1 MIPWKT
7 YSQALKRNVQSRQL
21 AALLFAFHSH
31 FPENTQPFKT
41 NQLSKHMT
49 PAIYLEKGRD
59 KSLRRRHPW
68 IFSRGIRK
76 MEGEPSLGET
86 VDIFTHDGKWLA
98 KGAYSPHSQIRARV
112 WCFEKTEINEDFF
125 VKRIQNA
132 LLLRQD
138 VIERDGLTGYRLIA
152 AESDGLPGIT
162 IDKYQDYLVCQL
174 LSAGAE
180 FQKQSLINALLKVFP
195 QCNIYE
201 RSDVAVRKKEGLEER
216 TGVLHGDEP
225 PKSVVIEENGVKI
238 SVDIVGGH
246 KTGFYLDQ
254 RDSRQQAMKY
264 VKGKEVLNCFS
275 YTGGFGLYALK
286 GDAKRVINADVS
298 QPALD
303 TAKLNAELNE
313 FDISKKRAVFLN
325 ADVFKLLREYRDQ
338 GTKFDVVIM
347 DPPKFAESKAQLN
360 GACRGYKD
368 INMLAMQILKPGGT
382 LLTYSCS
389 GLMDQV
395 LFQKIIADAAVDA
408 GRQVK
413 FVERFEQAADHP
425 TDTAY
430 PEGFYL
436 KGFACKVI

>member
-1 MIPWKT
+1 
-7 YSQALKRNVQSRQL
+7 
-21 AALLFAFHSH
+21 
-31 FPENTQPFKT
+31 
-41 NQLSKHMT
+41 MT
-49 PAIYLEKGRD
+49 SAIYLVKGRD
-59 KSLRRRHPW
+59 KSLRRKHPW
-68 IFSRGIRK
+68 VFSRGIQRV
-76 MEGEPSLGET
+76 EGEPALGET
-86 VDIFTHDGKWLA
+86 VDVYSSDGLWLA
-98 KGAYSPHSQIRARV
+98 KAAYSPNSQIRARV
-112 WCFEKTEINEDFF
+112 WSFVKEEIDTAFF
-125 VKRIQNA
+125 VKRIQQA
-132 LLLRQD
+132 QLLRD
-138 VIERDGLTGYRLIA
+138 DLIERDGLTGYRLIA

-162 IDKYQDYLVCQL
+162 IDKFDNYLVCQL

-180 FQKQSLINALLKVFP
+180 FQMNNLIEALRQCFP
-195 QCNIYE
+195 DCNIYE

-216 TGVLHGDEP
+216 VGVLYGEQP
-225 PKSVVIEENGVKI
+225 PKSVVIEENGIKI
-238 SVDIVGGH
+238 NVDIVNGH

-254 RDSRQQAMKY
+254 RDSRFQSMKY
-264 VKGKEVLNCFS
+264 VKDKEVLNCFS

-286 GDAKRVINADVS
+286 GGAKRVINADVS

-303 TAKLNAELNE
+303 TAKFNAELNE

-347 DPPKFAESKAQLN
+347 DPPKFAESKAQLT

-389 GLMDQV
+389 GLMDQA
-395 LFQKIIADAAVDA
+395 LFQKIIADAALDA
-408 GRQVK
+408 GRDVK

-436 KGFACKVI
+436 KGFACKVF

>member
-1 MIPWKT
+1 M
-7 YSQALKRNVQSRQL
+7 SA
-21 AALLFAFHSH
+21 
-31 FPENTQPFKT
+31 
-41 NQLSKHMT
+41 
-49 PAIYLEKGRD
+49 AIYLVKGRE
-59 KSLRRRHPW
+59 KSVVRRHPW
-68 IFSRGIRK
+68 IFSRGIDRV
-76 MEGEPSLGET
+76 EGNPQLGET
-86 VDIFTHDGKWLA
+86 VDVYGHDGKWLA
-98 KGAYSPHSQIRARV
+98 KAAYSPESQIRARV
-112 WCFEKTEINEDFF
+112 WSFEKQYINKAFF
-125 VKRIQNA
+125 VKRIQDA
-132 LLLRQD
+132 QLLRED

-152 AESDGLPGIT
+152 AESDGMPGVT
-162 IDKYQDYLVCQL
+162 IDRYQNFFVCQL

-180 FQKQSLINALLKVFP
+180 HQKQNIVDALIEVFP
-195 QCNIYE
+195 DCNVYE
-201 RSDVAVRKKEGLEER
+201 RSDVSVRKKEGLQET
-216 TGVLHGDEP
+216 TGVLHGEMP

-264 VKGKEVLNCFS
+264 VKDKEVLNCFS

-286 GDAKRVINADVS
+286 GGAKRVINADVS

-303 TAKLNAELNE
+303 TAKFNAELNE

-368 INMLAMQILKPGGT
+368 INMLAMQILNPGGT

-408 GRQVK
+408 GRSVK

-436 KGFACKVI
+436 KGFACKVL

>member
-1 MIPWKT
+1 
-7 YSQALKRNVQSRQL
+7 
-21 AALLFAFHSH
+21 
-31 FPENTQPFKT
+31 
-41 NQLSKHMT
+41 MT
-49 PAIYLEKGRD
+49 SAIYLVKGRD
-59 KSLRRRHPW
+59 KSLRRKHPW
-68 IFSRGIRK
+68 VFSRGIQRI
-76 MEGEPSLGET
+76 EGEPSLGET
-86 VDIFTHDGKWLA
+86 VDVYSNDGQWLA
-98 KGAYSPHSQIRARV
+98 KAAYSPHSQIRARV
-112 WCFEKTEINEDFF
+112 WSFEKEEIDSAFF
-125 VKRIQNA
+125 VKRIQQA
-132 LLLRQD
+132 QMLRD
-138 VIERDGLTGYRLIA
+138 DFIERDGLTGYRLIA

-162 IDKYQDYLVCQL
+162 IDKYDNYLVCQL

-180 FQKQSLINALLKVFP
+180 YQKETLVKALNTCFP
-195 QCNIYE
+195 ECHIYE

-216 TGVLHGDEP
+216 VGVLHGELP
-225 PKSVVIEENGVKI
+225 PKSVVIEENGIKI
-238 SVDIVGGH
+238 NVDIVNGH

-254 RDSRQQAMKY
+254 RDSRFQSMKY
-264 VKGKEVLNCFS
+264 VKDKEVLNCFS

-286 GDAKRVINADVS
+286 GGAKRVINADVS

-303 TAKLNAELNE
+303 TAKFNAELNE

-338 GTKFDVVIM
+338 GTQFDVVIM

-382 LLTYSCS
+382 LLNDSRS
-389 GLMDQV
+389 GLMDQA
-395 LFQKIIADAAVDA
+395 LFQKIIADAALDA
-408 GRQVK
+408 GRDVK

-436 KGFACKVI
+436 KGFACKVF

>member
-1 MIPWKT
+1 
-7 YSQALKRNVQSRQL
+7 
-21 AALLFAFHSH
+21 
-31 FPENTQPFKT
+31 
-41 NQLSKHMT
+41 MT
-49 PAIYLEKGRD
+49 PAIYLVKGRE
-59 KSLRRRHPW
+59 KSLRRKHPW
-68 IFSRGIRK
+68 VFSRGISK
-76 MEGEPSLGET
+76 IEGEPGLGDT
-86 VDIFTHDGKWLA
+86 VDVYTHEGQWLA
-98 KGAYSPHSQIRARV
+98 KAAYSPHSQIRARV
-112 WCFEKTEINEDFF
+112 WSFEKEAIDTAFF
-125 VKRIQNA
+125 VKRIQQA
-132 LLLRQD
+132 QLLRD
-138 VIERDGLTGYRLIA
+138 DLIERDGLTGYRLIA

-162 IDKYQDYLVCQL
+162 IDKYQDFLVCQL

-180 FQKQSLINALLKVFP
+180 CQKDALVEALKQCFP
-195 QCNIYE
+195 TCSIYE

-216 TGVLHGDEP
+216 VGVLHGELP

-254 RDSRQQAMKY
+254 RDSRFQSMKY
-264 VKGKEVLNCFS
+264 VKNKDVLNCFS

-286 GDAKRVINADVS
+286 GGAKRVINADVS

-303 TAKLNAELNE
+303 TAKYNAELNE

-368 INMLAMQILKPGGT
+368 INMLAMQILNPGGT

-395 LFQKIIADAAVDA
+395 LFQKIIADAALDA
-408 GRQVK
+408 GRDVK
-413 FVERFEQAADHP
+413 FIERFEQAADHP

-436 KGFACKVI
+436 KGFACKVL

>member
-1 MIPWKT
+1 
-7 YSQALKRNVQSRQL
+7 
-21 AALLFAFHSH
+21 
-31 FPENTQPFKT
+31 
-41 NQLSKHMT
+41 MT
-49 PAIYLEKGRD
+49 PAIYLVKGRD
-59 KSLRRRHPW
+59 KSLRRKHPW
-68 IFSRGIRK
+68 VFSRGISK
-76 MEGEPSLGET
+76 VEGEPELGET
-86 VDIFTHDGKWLA
+86 VDVFAHDGKWLA
-98 KGAYSPHSQIRARV
+98 KAAYSPHSQIRARV
-112 WCFEKTEINEDFF
+112 WSFDKEEINQAFF
-125 VKRIQNA
+125 VKRIKDA
-132 LLLRQD
+132 HLLRKD
-138 VIERDGLTGYRLIA
+138 IIARDGLTGYRLIA

-162 IDKYQDYLVCQL
+162 IDKYQDFLVCQL

-180 FQKQSLINALLKVFP
+180 YNKQTLVSALLEVFP
-195 QCNIYE
+195 ECSIYE
-201 RSDVAVRKKEGLEER
+201 RSDVAVRKKEGLKEI
-216 TGVLHGDEP
+216 TGVLHGEEP
-225 PKSVVIEENGVKI
+225 PKSVVIEENGIKI

-264 VKGKEVLNCFS
+264 VQDKEVLNCFS

-286 GDAKRVINADVS
+286 GGAKRVINADVS

-303 TAKLNAELNE
+303 TAKFNAELNE

-347 DPPKFAESKAQLN
+347 DPPKFVSSKNNLTS
-360 GACRGYKD
+360 GANGYKD

-389 GLMDQV
+389 GLMSSD
-395 LFQKIIADAAVDA
+395 LFQKVIADAAVDS

-413 FVERFEQAADHP
+413 FIERFEQAADHP
-425 TDTAY
+425 TDSAY

-436 KGFACKVI
+436 KGFACKVL

>member
-1 MIPWKT
+1 
-7 YSQALKRNVQSRQL
+7 
-21 AALLFAFHSH
+21 
-31 FPENTQPFKT
+31 
-41 NQLSKHMT
+41 MT
-49 PAIYLEKGRD
+49 PAIYLVKGRE
-59 KSLRRRHPW
+59 KSLRRKHPW
-68 IFSRGIRK
+68 VFSRGISK
-76 MEGEPSLGET
+76 IEGEPGLGDT
-86 VDIFTHDGKWLA
+86 VDVYTHEGQWLA
-98 KGAYSPHSQIRARV
+98 KAAYSPHSQIRARV
-112 WCFEKTEINEDFF
+112 WSFEKEAIDTAFF
-125 VKRIQNA
+125 VKRIQQA
-132 LLLRQD
+132 QLLRD
-138 VIERDGLTGYRLIA
+138 DLIERDGLTGYRLIA

-162 IDKYQDYLVCQL
+162 IDKYQDFLVCQL
-174 LSAGAE
+174 ISAGAE
-180 FQKQSLINALLKVFP
+180 CQKDALVEALKQCFP
-195 QCNIYE
+195 TCSIYE

-216 TGVLHGDEP
+216 VGVLHGELP

-254 RDSRQQAMKY
+254 RDSRFQSMKY
-264 VKGKEVLNCFS
+264 VKNKDVLNCFS

-286 GDAKRVINADVS
+286 GGAKRVINADVS

-303 TAKLNAELNE
+303 TAKFNAELNE

-368 INMLAMQILKPGGT
+368 INMLAMQILNPGGT

-395 LFQKIIADAAVDA
+395 LFQKIIADAALDA
-408 GRQVK
+408 GRDVK
-413 FVERFEQAADHP
+413 FIERFEQAADHP

-436 KGFACKVI
+436 KGFACKVL

>member
-1 MIPWKT
+1 M
-7 YSQALKRNVQSRQL
+7 SA
-21 AALLFAFHSH
+21 
-31 FPENTQPFKT
+31 
-41 NQLSKHMT
+41 
-49 PAIYLEKGRD
+49 AIYLVKGRE
-59 KSLRRRHPW
+59 KSVVRRHPW
-68 IFSRGIRK
+68 IFSRGIDRV
-76 MEGEPSLGET
+76 EGNPQLGET
-86 VDIFTHDGKWLA
+86 VDVYGHDGKWLA
-98 KGAYSPHSQIRARV
+98 KAAYSPESQIRARV
-112 WCFEKTEINEDFF
+112 WSFEKQDVNRAFF

-132 LLLRQD
+132 QLLRED

-152 AESDGLPGIT
+152 AESDGMPGVT
-162 IDKYQDYLVCQL
+162 IDRYQNFFVCQL

-180 FQKQSLINALLKVFP
+180 HQKQNIVDALIEVFP
-195 QCNIYE
+195 DCNVYE
-201 RSDVAVRKKEGLEER
+201 RSDVSVRKKEGLQET
-216 TGVLHGDEP
+216 TGVLHGEMP

-264 VKGKEVLNCFS
+264 VKDKEVLNCFS

-286 GDAKRVINADVS
+286 GGAKRVINADVS

-303 TAKLNAELNE
+303 TAKFNAELNE

-338 GTKFDVVIM
+338 GTTFDVVIM

-368 INMLAMQILKPGGT
+368 INMLAMQIIKPGGT

-408 GRQVK
+408 GRSVK

-436 KGFACKVI
+436 KGFACKVL

>member
-1 MIPWKT
+1 M
-7 YSQALKRNVQSRQL
+7 SA
-21 AALLFAFHSH
+21 
-31 FPENTQPFKT
+31 
-41 NQLSKHMT
+41 
-49 PAIYLEKGRD
+49 AIYLVKGRE
-59 KSLRRRHPW
+59 KSVVRRHPW
-68 IFSRGIRK
+68 IFSRGIDRV
-76 MEGEPSLGET
+76 EGNPQLGET
-86 VDIFTHDGKWLA
+86 VDVYGHDGKWLA
-98 KGAYSPHSQIRARV
+98 KAAYSPESQIRARV
-112 WCFEKTEINEDFF
+112 WSFEKQDVNRAFF
-125 VKRIQNA
+125 VKRIQDA
-132 LLLRQD
+132 QLLRED

-152 AESDGLPGIT
+152 AESDGMPGVT
-162 IDKYQDYLVCQL
+162 IDRYQNFFVCQL

-180 FQKQSLINALLKVFP
+180 HQKQNIVDALIEVFP
-195 QCNIYE
+195 DCNVYE
-201 RSDVAVRKKEGLEER
+201 RSDVSVRKKEGLQET
-216 TGVLHGDEP
+216 TGVLHGEMP

-264 VKGKEVLNCFS
+264 VKDKEVLNCFS

-286 GDAKRVINADVS
+286 GGAKRVINADVS

-303 TAKLNAELNE
+303 TAKFNAELNA

-368 INMLAMQILKPGGT
+368 INMLAMQILNPGGT

-408 GRQVK
+408 GRSVK

-436 KGFACKVI
+436 KGFACKVL

>member
-1 MIPWKT
+1 
-7 YSQALKRNVQSRQL
+7 
-21 AALLFAFHSH
+21 
-31 FPENTQPFKT
+31 
-41 NQLSKHMT
+41 MT
-49 PAIYLEKGRD
+49 PAIYLVKGRD
-59 KSLRRRHPW
+59 KSLRRKHPW
-68 IFSRGIRK
+68 VFSRGISK
-76 MEGEPSLGET
+76 VEGEPKLGET
-86 VDIFTHDGKWLA
+86 VDVFAENGQWLA
-98 KGAYSPHSQIRARV
+98 KAAYSPNSQIRARV
-112 WCFEKTEINEDFF
+112 WSFEKTNIDKAFF
-125 VKRIQNA
+125 VKRIREAQF
-132 LLLRQD
+132 LREE

-162 IDKYQDYLVCQL
+162 IDKYQNFLVCQL

-180 FQKQSLINALLKVFP
+180 FNKQTLVEALLEVFP
-195 QCNIYE
+195 EANIYE
-201 RSDVAVRKKEGLEER
+201 RSDVAVRKKEGLAES
-216 TGVLHGDEP
+216 TGVLHGETP

-254 RDSRQQAMKY
+254 RDSRQQSMKY
-264 VKGKEVLNCFS
+264 VKNKDVLNCFS

-286 GDAKRVINADVS
+286 GGAKRVINADVS

-303 TAKLNAELNE
+303 TAKFNAELNE
-313 FDISKKRAVFLN
+313 FDISKKRGVFLN

-368 INMLAMQILKPGGT
+368 INMLAMQILNPGGT

-395 LFQKIIADAAVDA
+395 LFQKVIADAAIDA
-408 GRQVK
+408 NRQVK

-425 TDTAY
+425 IDTAY

-436 KGFACKVI
+436 KGFACKVL

>member
-1 MIPWKT
+1 M
-7 YSQALKRNVQSRQL
+7 SA
-21 AALLFAFHSH
+21 
-31 FPENTQPFKT
+31 
-41 NQLSKHMT
+41 
-49 PAIYLEKGRD
+49 AIYLVKGRE
-59 KSLRRRHPW
+59 KSVVRRHPW
-68 IFSRGIRK
+68 IFSRGIDRV
-76 MEGEPSLGET
+76 ESNPQLGET
-86 VDIFTHDGKWLA
+86 VDVYGHDGKWLA
-98 KGAYSPHSQIRARV
+98 KAAYSPESQIRARV
-112 WCFEKTEINEDFF
+112 WSFEKQDINKAFF
-125 VKRIQNA
+125 VKRIQDA
-132 LLLRQD
+132 QLLRED

-152 AESDGLPGIT
+152 AESDGMPGVT
-162 IDKYQDYLVCQL
+162 IDRYQNFFVCQL

-180 FQKQSLINALLKVFP
+180 HQKQNIVDALIEVFP
-195 QCNIYE
+195 DCNVYE
-201 RSDVAVRKKEGLEER
+201 RSDVSVRKKEGLQET
-216 TGVLHGDEP
+216 TGVLHGEMP

-238 SVDIVGGH
+238 SVDIVAGH

-264 VKGKEVLNCFS
+264 VKDKEVLNCFS

-286 GDAKRVINADVS
+286 GGAKRVINADVS

-303 TAKLNAELNE
+303 TAKFNAELNA

-368 INMLAMQILKPGGT
+368 INMLAMQILNPGGT

-408 GRQVK
+408 GRSVK

-436 KGFACKVI
+436 KGFACKVL

>member
-1 MIPWKT
+1 MLLPST
-7 YSQALKRNVQSRQL
+7 SR
-21 AALLFAFHSH
+21 
-31 FPENTQPFKT
+31 TIRPFQNST
-41 NQLSKHMT
+41 RANEMT
-49 PAIYLEKGRD
+49 AAIYLVKGRE
-59 KSLRRRHPW
+59 KSVKRKHPW
-68 IFSRGIRK
+68 IFSRGIGNV
-76 MEGEPSLGET
+76 EGEPALGET
-86 VDIFTHDGKWLA
+86 VDVFTHDGKWLA
-98 KGAYSPHSQIRARV
+98 KAAYSPESQIRARI
-112 WCFEKTEINEDFF
+112 WSFEKEEINKAFF
-125 VKRIQNA
+125 VKRFQNA
-132 LLLRQD
+132 QLLRED

-152 AESDGLPGIT
+152 AESDGLPGVT
-162 IDKYQDYLVCQL
+162 IDRYQNFFVCQL

-180 FQKQSLINALLKVFP
+180 YNKQAIVDALVECFP
-195 QCNIYE
+195 DCNIYE
-201 RSDVAVRKKEGLEER
+201 RSDVAVRKKEGLKET
-216 TGVLHGDEP
+216 TGVLHGEVP

-264 VKGKEVLNCFS
+264 VKDKEVLNCFS

-286 GDAKRVINADVS
+286 GGAKRVINADVS

-303 TAKLNAELNE
+303 TAKYNAELNE

-338 GTKFDVVIM
+338 GTQFDVVIM

-408 GRQVK
+408 NRQVK

-436 KGFACKVI
+436 KGFACKVL

>member
-1 MIPWKT
+1 
-7 YSQALKRNVQSRQL
+7 
-21 AALLFAFHSH
+21 
-31 FPENTQPFKT
+31 
-41 NQLSKHMT
+41 MT
-49 PAIYLEKGRD
+49 PAIYLVKGRE
-59 KSLRRRHPW
+59 KSLRRKHPW
-68 IFSRGIRK
+68 VFSRGISK
-76 MEGEPSLGET
+76 IEGEPGLGDT
-86 VDIFTHDGKWLA
+86 VDVYTHEGQWLA
-98 KGAYSPHSQIRARV
+98 KAAYSPHSQIRARV
-112 WCFEKTEINEDFF
+112 WSFEKETIDSAFF
-125 VKRIQNA
+125 VKRIQQA
-132 LLLRQD
+132 QLLRD
-138 VIERDGLTGYRLIA
+138 DLIARDGLTGYRLIA

-162 IDKYQDYLVCQL
+162 IDKYQDFLVCQL

-180 FQKQSLINALLKVFP
+180 CQKDALVEALKQCFP
-195 QCNIYE
+195 TCSIYE

-216 TGVLHGDEP
+216 VGVLHGELP
-225 PKSVVIEENGVKI
+225 PKSVVIEENGIKI

-254 RDSRQQAMKY
+254 RDSRFQSMKY
-264 VKGKEVLNCFS
+264 VKDKDVLNCFS

-286 GDAKRVINADVS
+286 GGAKRVINADVS

-303 TAKLNAELNE
+303 TAKFNAELNE

-368 INMLAMQILKPGGT
+368 INMLAMQILNPGGT

-395 LFQKIIADAAVDA
+395 LFQKIIADAALDA
-408 GRQVK
+408 GRDVK

-436 KGFACKVI
+436 KGFACKVL

>member
-1 MIPWKT
+1 M
-7 YSQALKRNVQSRQL
+7 SA
-21 AALLFAFHSH
+21 
-31 FPENTQPFKT
+31 
-41 NQLSKHMT
+41 
-49 PAIYLEKGRD
+49 AIYLVKGRE
-59 KSLRRRHPW
+59 KSVVRRHPW
-68 IFSRGIRK
+68 IFSRGIDRV
-76 MEGEPSLGET
+76 EGNPQLGET
-86 VDIFTHDGKWLA
+86 VDVYGHDGKWLA
-98 KGAYSPHSQIRARV
+98 KAAYSPESQIRARV
-112 WCFEKTEINEDFF
+112 WSFEKQDINKAFF
-125 VKRIQNA
+125 VKRIQDA
-132 LLLRQD
+132 QLLRED

-152 AESDGLPGIT
+152 AESDGMPGVT
-162 IDKYQDYLVCQL
+162 IDRYQNFFVCQL

-180 FQKQSLINALLKVFP
+180 HQKQNIVDALIEVFP
-195 QCNIYE
+195 DCNVYE
-201 RSDVAVRKKEGLEER
+201 RSDVSVRKKEGLQET
-216 TGVLHGDEP
+216 TGVLHGEMP

-264 VKGKEVLNCFS
+264 VKDKEVLNCFS

-286 GDAKRVINADVS
+286 GGAKRVINADVS

-303 TAKLNAELNE
+303 TAKFNAELNE

-338 GTKFDVVIM
+338 GTTFDVVIM

-408 GRQVK
+408 GRSVK

-436 KGFACKVI
+436 KGFACKVL